1 MSSRSSLILN
11 YGSVSVSGGW
21 NFAEVWETIAQAIP
35 GEPAVVQGEVRRSW
49 ADFDRRADGVAACLL
64 GAGLGRQDKVAQYL
78 HNGPAYLESVFAAF
92 KAALVPVNTNYR
104 YLDDELVYL
113 WDNADVVA
121 VVFDTAFTERVE
133 AVRDRVP
140 AVRAWIGV
148 GPECPGWAVPYEQA
162 AASASG
168 RVEPEWGRSPDDLYL
183 LYTGGTT
190 GLPKGV
196 MWRVDDVFSLL
207 NATAA
212 VSYPDL
218 ASVPSMV
225 REGSGLVGL
234 PASPLMHGS
243 AAFTAFSILDC
254 GGPVVLL
261 EGKGFDAEELLAVIE
276 RERVSFVGLVG
287 DAFAKPL
294 LDVLDR
300 SPDRWD
306 ISSLEVIVSSGVMW
320 SEITKEGLLRHRA
333 DLQLVDAFASSEAP
347 AMGVSVAGARTASF
361 ELGEHARVIDDA
373 GRDVAPGSGVVGR
386 VAVGGRLPL
395 GYYKDEEKT
404 AATFAVIDG
413 IRYSIPGDFATVESD
428 GTLRLLGRG
437 SLCINSG
444 GEKVFP
450 EEVEEALKE
459 HERVTDAVVV
469 GVDDDRLGQAVAAV
483 VSLRSGSGLVGEAAL
498 IAHVKARLAS
508 YKAPKR
514 IVFVD
519 DVGRAPNG
527 KADYERLRALVTSVT
542 SGEA

>member
-1 MSSRSSLILN
+1 MLSRSSLILN
-11 YGSVSVSGGW
+11 YGSVSVLEGW
-21 NFAEVWETIAQAIP
+21 NFAEVWEAIARAIP
-35 GEPAVVQGEVRRSW
+35 DEPAVVQGTVRRSW
-49 ADFDRRADGVAACLL
+49 ADLDRRADGIAACLL
-64 GAGLGRQDKVAQYL
+64 DAGLGRQDKVAQYL
-78 HNGPAYLESVFAAF
+78 YNGPEYLESVFAAF

-113 WDNADVVA
+113 WDNADVAA

-133 AVRDRVP
+133 AVRHRVP
-140 AVRAWIGV
+140 AVRTWIGV
-148 GPECPGWAVPYEQA
+148 GPECPGWGVPYEEA

-168 RVEPEWGRSPDDLYL
+168 RVEPGWGRSPEDLYL

-212 VSYPDL
+212 VSYPDM

-225 REGSGLVGL
+225 RDGGLVGL

-261 EGKGFDAEELLAVIE
+261 EGRGFDAEELVAVIE

-300 SPDRWD
+300 SPGKWD

-320 SEITKEGLLRHRA
+320 SETTKEGLLRHRPG
-333 DLQLVDAFASSEAP
+333 LQLVDAFASSEAP

-361 ELGEHARVIDDA
+361 ELGEHARVIDEA
-373 GRDVAPGSGVVGR
+373 GSDVVPGSGAVGR

-413 IRYSIPGDFATVESD
+413 TRYSIPGDFATVEAD

-459 HERVTDAVVV
+459 HGCVTDAVVV

-483 VSLRSGSGLVGEAAL
+483 VSLQPGGGLVGEAAL
-498 IAHVKARLAS
+498 IAHVKERLAS

-527 KADYERLRALVTSVT
+527 KADYERMRALVTSIT
-542 SGEA
+542 SGKA